1 MLEVPNAPPG
11 KKSIYRF
18 FDKVPRKNVIKID
31 KSIKIASLGKFQI
44 KKFYCQDLRTF
55 VVLT

>member
-1 MLEVPNAPPG
+1 MLEVPNTPPG

-31 KSIKIASLGKFQI
+31 KSIKLASSGVN
-44 KKFYCQDLRTF
+44 TN
-55 VVLT
+55 